1 MKIAEVVSTFPPYS
15 GGIGNIAYHNAWFLS
30 RLGHD
35 VTVFTTKQK
44 IFVNYVDEYPFKVE
58 RLYPWFKYGN
68 AGILPQLLY
77 KLPKYDVIHLHYPFF
92 GGAEVIYLL
101 DKIKDIKLVITYHMD
116 VVGTG
121 LLKKFF
127 DFHTKNVLPHILN
140 RADKIIV
147 TSWDYAKNSN
157 IKKRVSIEKEKFF
170 EIPCGVNHLLFKPR
184 FKNKDLVSK
193 YNLHNKKIILFVG
206 ALDKAHYFKGVN
218 ILIQAVKK
226 LATSD
231 DFRVL
236 IVGGGDLKESYES
249 MVDSFG
255 LSNKII
261 FVGYVSDQ
269 ELPNYYNLADVLV
282 SPSTDKSEAFG
293 IVLIEAMSSGIP
305 VIASDLAG
313 VRSVV
318 DKKKVGLLIKLN
330 DIENLA
336 KMIKYLLDNP
346 RIAKEYG
353 KAGRKKV
360 LELYSWEK
368 IGYKLENILKSV
380 K

>member
-1 MKIAEVVSTFPPYS
+1 
-15 GGIGNIAYHNAWFLS
+15 
-30 RLGHD
+30 
-35 VTVFTTKQK
+35 
-44 IFVNYVDEYPFKVE
+44 
-58 RLYPWFKYGN
+58 
-68 AGILPQLLY
+68 
-77 KLPKYDVIHLHYPFF
+77 
-92 GGAEVIYLL
+92 
-101 DKIKDIKLVITYHMD
+101 
-116 VVGTG
+116 
-121 LLKKFF
+121 
-127 DFHTKNVLPHILN
+127 
-140 RADKIIV
+140 
-147 TSWDYAKNSN
+147 
-157 IKKRVSIEKEKFF
+157 
-170 EIPCGVNHLLFKPR
+170 
-184 FKNKDLVSK
+184 
-193 YNLHNKKIILFVG
+193 
-206 ALDKAHYFKGVN
+206 
-218 ILIQAVKK
+218 
-226 LATSD
+226 
-231 DFRVL
+231 
-236 IVGGGDLKESYES
+236 GDLKESYES